1 MTASSAERI
10 TRYIL
15 GPRPL
20 RIVTEDPK
28 KIEFPTNPTAYT
40 TLKAQ
45 GFDDDDIFNSEIR
58 RIQPMTDYSVGGG
71 PITVY
76 EFSGMALERVSRLIP
91 LNK

>member
-28 KIEFPTNPTAYT
+28 KLNFQQTPQHILHSRHKDLMTM
-40 TLKAQ
+40 
-45 GFDDDDIFNSEIR
+45 IFL
-58 RIQPMTDYSVGGG
+58 IQKYDEYN
-71 PITVY
+71 
-76 EFSGMALERVSRLIP
+76 L
-91 LNK
+91 